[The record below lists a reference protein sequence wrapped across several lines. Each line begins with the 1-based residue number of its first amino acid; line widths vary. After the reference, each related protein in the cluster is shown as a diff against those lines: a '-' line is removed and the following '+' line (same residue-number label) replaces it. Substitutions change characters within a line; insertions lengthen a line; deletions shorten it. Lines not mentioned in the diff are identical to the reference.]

1 MGNLLDR
8 LRKAATQST
17 LNAAMSDAPAV
28 MTACGWKHDDKG
40 NLYQD
45 KKAFEKGSPEDEL
58 RNNLAVLG
66 GLTLGATAAPVV
78 IPALD
83 AALMPTTRAMYS
95 PYTKNVYKEVAKR
108 FGWDGFLGSAV
119 DNAAR
124 RAGYDWQAMTGL
136 PEYIAD
142 VTDPLYGLTD
152 RYLDLGPVNVN
163 KQIRKTIKDGVKK
176 GARKV
181 RETVTDL
188 FTPKP
193 TVQPVQTYQFGGP
206 FRRALKKGVEEVV
219 DKVSDK
225 VQDYASRAT
234 KGMLDL
240 SEEAMAR
247 RAAEREARMAA
258 LRAEINTD
266 QGVQQAFDKLISGD
280 IKSGINEA
288 ITRQMKK
295 VGIPDN
301 ISTEGHR
308 FSYNDKGS
316 KTSVP
321 IYPEDITGAYN
332 WLLGRDFSEFK
343 EALREDQSI
352 RPMNWLFDNFT
363 RRYKANPP
371 TKHVHNV
378 PTGTYK
384 DRDIKIKGKV
394 IVGTDSDELPLIF
407 DRGNAQID
415 HFRWNGLK
423 NNSFISRLTENL
435 GLEALRKGSDGQF
448 NKLQRDESLSSIHEL
463 GNEVQA
469 QLWNYLSTQ
478 LGKPATVDQ
487 YSQFVDKL
495 ASHPKFRDYLSEI
508 HGGMYQV
515 LPTHGRQQIGAGA
528 QQVDSETLKKWL
540 KLFGTAGVIATT
552 QEPSNYVEQRPMNT
566 DIMYRNGGTIKKR
579 F

>member
-1 MGNLLDR
+1 MGNLLDK
-8 LRKAATQST
+8 LRKAFVQST
-17 LNAAMSDAPAV
+17 LHTAMADAPAV
-28 MTACGWKHDDKG
+28 MTASGWKHDNKG

-45 KKAFEKGSPEDEL
+45 KKAFEKGSPEEEL

-66 GLTLGATAAPVV
+66 GATLAATAAPVI

-95 PYTKNVYKEVAKR
+95 PYTKNIYKGAAKR
-108 FGWDGFLGSAV
+108 FGLDVVIGSMA
-119 DNAAR
+119 DNVAEDV
-124 RAGYDWQAMTGL
+124 GYDWQAMTGL

-142 VTDPLYGLTD
+142 VTDPLYWGID
-152 RYLDLGPVNVN
+152 RYIDLGPVNVN
-163 KQIRKTIKDGVKK
+163 KQIRKTVKDEVKK

-181 RETVTDL
+181 KETVTDL

-193 TVQPVQTYQFGGP
+193 TVQPIETYQLGGP
-206 FRRALKKGVEEVV
+206 FRRVLRKGVEEVV

-234 KGMLDL
+234 KGILDL

-247 RAAEREARMAA
+247 RTAEIEARKAA
-258 LRAEINTD
+258 IRKELKTD
-266 QGVQQAFDKLISGD
+266 QRVQQAFDKLISGD
-280 IKSGINEA
+280 IKSGIDEA
-288 ITRQMKK
+288 ITRQMRE

-332 WLLGRDFSEFK
+332 WLLGRDFNEFK
-343 EALREDQSI
+343 EALREKQNI
-352 RPMNWLFDNFT
+352 RPMSWLFDNFT

-371 TKHVHNV
+371 TKHVNNV

-384 DRDIKIKGKV
+384 DRDVKIKGKV
-394 IVGTDSDELPLIF
+394 IVGTGSDELPLIF

-487 YSQFVDKL
+487 YYQFVDKL
-495 ASHPKFRDYLSEI
+495 ASHPKFREYLSQI
-508 HGGMYQV
+508 HGGMYQI
-515 LPTHGRQQIGAGA
+515 LPTNGKYQAGPGA
-528 QQVDSETLKKWL
+528 QQVKPETLKNWL
-540 KLFGTAGVIATT
+540 KLFGTAGVIAT
-552 QEPSNYVEQRPMNT
+552 QEPSNYVEQRPINT
-566 DIMYRNGGTIKKR
+566 DVMYRNGGTIKKR

>member
-1 MGNLLDR
+1 MGNLLDK
-8 LRKAATQST
+8 LRKAYIQTT
-17 LNAAMSDAPAV
+17 LHTAMADAPAV
-28 MTACGWKHDDKG
+28 MTASGWKHDNKG

-45 KKAFEKGSPEDEL
+45 KKAFEKGSPEEEL

-66 GLTLGATAAPVV
+66 GATLAATAAPVI

-95 PYTKNVYKEVAKR
+95 PYTKNIYKGAAKR
-108 FGWDGFLGSAV
+108 FGLDVVIGSMA
-119 DNAAR
+119 DNVAEDV
-124 RAGYDWQAMTGL
+124 GYDWQAMTGL

-142 VTDPLYGLTD
+142 VTDPLYWGID
-152 RYLDLGPVNVN
+152 RYIDLGPVNVN
-163 KQIRKTIKDGVKK
+163 KQIRKTVKDEVKK

-181 RETVTDL
+181 KETVTDL

-193 TVQPVQTYQFGGP
+193 TVQPIETYQLGGP
-206 FRRALKKGVEEVV
+206 FRRVLRKGVEEVV

-234 KGMLDL
+234 KGILDL

-247 RAAEREARMAA
+247 RTAEIEARKAA
-258 LRAEINTD
+258 IRKELKTD
-266 QGVQQAFDKLISGD
+266 QRVQQAFDKLISGD
-280 IKSGINEA
+280 IKSGIDEA
-288 ITRQMKK
+288 ITRQMRE

-332 WLLGRDFSEFK
+332 WLLGRDFNEFK
-343 EALREDQSI
+343 EALREKQNI
-352 RPMNWLFDNFT
+352 RPMSWLFDNFT

-371 TKHVHNV
+371 TKHVNNV

-384 DRDIKIKGKV
+384 DRDVKIKGKV
-394 IVGTDSDELPLIF
+394 IVGTGSDELPLIF

-487 YSQFVDKL
+487 YYQFVDKL
-495 ASHPKFRDYLSEI
+495 ASHPKFREYLSQI
-508 HGGMYQV
+508 HGGMYQI
-515 LPTHGRQQIGAGA
+515 LPTNGKYQAGPGA
-528 QQVDSETLKKWL
+528 QQVKPETLKNWL
-540 KLFGTAGVIATT
+540 KLFGTAGVIAT
-552 QEPSNYVEQRPMNT
+552 QEPSNYVEQRPINT
-566 DIMYRNGGTIKKR
+566 DVMYRNGGTIKKR

>member
-1 MGNLLDR
+1 MGNLLNR

-17 LNAAMSDAPAV
+17 LNAAMADAPAV
-28 MTACGWKHDDKG
+28 MTASGWKHNDKG

-45 KKAFEKGSPEDEL
+45 KKAFEKGSPEEEL

-66 GLTLGATAAPVV
+66 GATLAATAAPVIV
-78 IPALD
+78 PALD
-83 AALMPTTRAMYS
+83 AALMPITRAMYS
-95 PYTKNVYKEVAKR
+95 PYTKNVYKGAAKR
-108 FGWDGFLGSAV
+108 FGWDVFLGSAV
-119 DNAAR
+119 DEAAGM
-124 RAGYDWQAMTGL
+124 AGYNWQALTGL
-136 PEYIAD
+136 PEYLAD

-152 RYLDLGPVNVN
+152 RYLDLGPINVN
-163 KQIRKTIKDGVKK
+163 KQIRKTVKDGVKK

-181 RETVTDL
+181 KETVTDL

-193 TVQPVQTYQFGGP
+193 TVQPVQTYQLGGP
-206 FRRALKKGVEEVV
+206 FRRVLKKGVEEVV

-247 RAAEREARMAA
+247 RAAEREAHMAA

-266 QGVQQAFDKLISGD
+266 QGVQQAFNKLISGD

-332 WLLGRDFSEFK
+332 WLLGRDFGAFK
-343 EALREDQSI
+343 ESLREKQGI
-352 RPMNWLFDNFT
+352 RPMSWLFDNFT
-363 RRYKANPP
+363 RRYKATPP
-371 TKHVHNV
+371 TEFVHNV

-407 DRGNAQID
+407 DRGNSQID

-423 NNSFISRLTENL
+423 NNSYISRLTENL

-448 NKLQRDESLSSIHEL
+448 YKLQRDESLSSIHEL

-478 LGKPATVDQ
+478 LGKPATVNQ

-495 ASHPKFRDYLSEI
+495 ASNSKFRDYLSEI

-515 LPTHGRQQIGAGA
+515 LPTYGGYQVGAGA
-528 QQVDSETLKKWL
+528 QQVNSETLKKWL

-552 QEPSNYVEQRPMNT
+552 QEPSNYVEQQPINT

>member
-17 LNAAMSDAPAV
+17 LNAAMADAPAV
-28 MTACGWKHDDKG
+28 MTASGWKYDDKG
-40 NLYQD
+40 DLYQD
-45 KKAFEKGSPEDEL
+45 KKAFEKGAPEEKL
-58 RNNLAVLG
+58 RDNLAVLG
-66 GLTLGATAAPVV
+66 GATLAATAAPVIV
-78 IPALD
+78 PALD
-83 AALMPTTRAMYS
+83 AALMPTARAMYS
-95 PYTKNVYKEVAKR
+95 PYTKNVYKGAAKR
-108 FGWDGFLGSAV
+108 FGLDLGLGITA
-119 DNAAR
+119 DEYAG

-136 PEYIAD
+136 PEYLAD

-163 KQIRKTIKDGVKK
+163 KQVRKTVKDRVKK
-176 GARKV
+176 GASKV
-181 RETVTDL
+181 KETVTDL

-193 TVQPVQTYQFGGP
+193 TVQPVKTYQFGGP

-247 RAAEREARMAA
+247 RTAEREAREAA
-258 LRAEINTD
+258 MRKELNTN
-266 QGVQQAFDKLISGD
+266 QRVQQAFEELTKGD
-280 IKSGINEA
+280 IKSGIDEA
-288 ITRQMKK
+288 ITRQMKQ
-295 VGIPDN
+295 VRIPN
-301 ISTEGHR
+301 NLSTKGHR
-308 FSYNDKGS
+308 FSYNDKGN
-316 KTSVP
+316 KTSVQ

-332 WLLGRDFSEFK
+332 WLLGSEFNKFK
-343 EALREDQSI
+343 EALRENQNIYEMD
-352 RPMNWLFDNFT
+352 WLFNNFT

-371 TKHVHNV
+371 TEYVHNV

-384 DRDIKIKGKV
+384 YPDVKIKGKV
-394 IVGTDSDELPLIF
+394 IVGTDSNELPLIF

-423 NNSFISRLTENL
+423 RNSYISRFTKNL
-435 GLEALRKGSDGQF
+435 ELEALRKGPDGQF
-448 NKLQRDESLSSIHEL
+448 NKLSEDESLSSIHEL

-469 QLWNYLSTQ
+469 QLWNYLSTY
-478 LGKPATVDQ
+478 LRKPATVDQ
-487 YSQFVDKL
+487 YSQFVDML
-495 ASHPKFRDYLSEI
+495 ASNSKFRDYLSEV

-515 LPTHGRQQIGAGA
+515 LPTNGKYQAGPGAW
-528 QQVDSETLKKWL
+528 QVKPETLKNWL
-540 KLFGTAGVIATT
+540 KLFGTAGVIAT
-552 QEPSNYVEQRPMNT
+552 QEPSNYVEQRPMNI

>member
-1 MGNLLDR
+1 MGNLSDR
-8 LRKAATQST
+8 LRKSFVQTT
-17 LNAAMSDAPAV
+17 LHAAMADAPAV
-28 MTACGWKHDDKG
+28 MTASGWKHNNKG

-45 KKAFEKGSPEDEL
+45 KKAFEKGSPEEEL

-66 GLTLGATAAPVV
+66 GATITATAAPVI

-95 PYTKNVYKEVAKR
+95 PYTKNIYKEAAKR
-108 FGWDGFLGSAV
+108 FGWDVFLGSAV
-119 DNAAR
+119 DEAAGM
-124 RAGYDWQAMTGL
+124 AGYDWQAITGL

-152 RYLDLGPVNVN
+152 RYLDLGPANVN

-181 RETVTDL
+181 KETVTDL

-193 TVQPVQTYQFGGP
+193 TVQPIETYQLGGP
-206 FRRALKKGVEEVV
+206 FRRALRKGVEEVV

-234 KGMLDL
+234 KGILDL

-247 RAAEREARMAA
+247 RT
-258 LRAEINTD
+258 AEIEAHNAAIRKELNTD
-266 QGVQQAFDKLISGD
+266 WRVQQAYEKLVQGD
-280 IKSGINEA
+280 IKSGIDEA
-288 ITRQMKK
+288 ITRQMKE
-295 VGIPDN
+295 VDIPNDL
-301 ISTEGHR
+301 STKGHG
-308 FSYNDKGS
+308 FSYNDNGV

-321 IYPEDITGAYN
+321 IHTKHITGAYD
-332 WLLGRDFSEFK
+332 WVLGENFYNFK
-343 EALREDQSI
+343 EALRKRQKI
-352 RPMNWLFDNFT
+352 RPMNLFDDFT
-363 RRYKANPP
+363 HRYKAKPP
-371 TKHVHNV
+371 TDQVRNV
-378 PTGTYK
+378 PTGTYRGTDVK
-384 DRDIKIKGKV
+384 GNGKV
-394 IVGTDSDELPLIF
+394 IVGTNSDELPLIF
-407 DRGNAQID
+407 DRGNSQID

-423 NNSFISRLTENL
+423 KNSYISRFTKNL
-435 GLEALRKGSDGQF
+435 RLEALRKGYDGQF
-448 NKLQRDESLSSIHEL
+448 KKLSEDESLSSIHEL

-487 YSQFVDKL
+487 YSQFVDML
-495 ASHPKFRDYLSEI
+495 ASHPKFRNYLSQI

-515 LPTHGRQQIGAGA
+515 LPTYGGYQVGAGA
-528 QQVDSETLKKWL
+528 QQVRPETLKNWL

-552 QEPSNYVEQRPMNT
+552 QEPSNYVEQRPVNT